1 MVDSVARIRLW
12 HFLFYPIPVATMVA
26 KPAMGMQDRFAALAA
41 LFHQFHSAQNAEK
54 LILLNMREVTTLRA
68 KAVAIYLFVVSVC
81 GHDTITARRMPLAK
95 VLKKR
100 EIRAFFCSPG
110 FVF

>member
-1 MVDSVARIRLW
+1 MFLATIDAPSPPSRRPIRGRRRACVVDPAPGIRLW

-81 GHDTITARRMPLAK
+81 GH
-95 VLKKR
+95 
-100 EIRAFFCSPG
+100 
-110 FVF
+110 